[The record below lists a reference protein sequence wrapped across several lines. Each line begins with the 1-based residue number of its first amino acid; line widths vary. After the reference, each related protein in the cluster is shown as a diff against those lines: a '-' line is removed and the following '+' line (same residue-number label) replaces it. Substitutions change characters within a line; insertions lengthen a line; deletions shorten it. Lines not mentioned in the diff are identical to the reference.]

1 VARNLAIRG
10 RIIFEGRT
18 AVNQIKRSF
27 EELASYLYHS
37 QTSPHGAV
45 LLTGTGIFSGD
56 DFTLQPDDTVRIE
69 VNGIGVLENTVII
82 VRRRE
87 LGTLLSSF

>member
-1 VARNLAIRG
+1 MARYLAIG
-10 RIIFEGRT
+10 AGIIFEGLT

-37 QTSPHGAV
+37 KTFPHGAV

-56 DFTLQPDDTVRIE
+56 DFTLQPDDTLRIE

-82 VRRRE
+82 V
-87 LGTLLSSF
+87 